1 MLMHNIK
8 IDFEPALLQDIA
20 DAGQWREFAAGEV
33 VLETGSIVRMTPL
46 VVNGL
51 LKVIRVDE
59 QGNELFLY
67 YIKEQESCA
76 MTFTCC
82 MQQLP
87 SEIRITAEEDS
98 EVILIPIDRMDQWMM
113 KYPSWKTFVMKTIRG
128 RFQELLRTIDQ
139 IAFQKLDDRLLHYLR
154 LKSASGP
161 VISLSHQQIADDLAT
176 SRVVISR
183 LLKKMEN
190 DGLILLFRNQ
200 IKVLRPL

>member
-1 MLMHNIK
+1 MSNIS
-8 IDFEPALLQDIA
+8 IDLEPALLQEIA
-20 DAGQWREFAAGEV
+20 DAARQREFAAGDV

-154 LKSASGP
+154 LKSTSGP

-190 DGLILLFRNQ
+190 DGLILLYRNQ

>member
-1 MLMHNIK
+1 MSNIS
-8 IDFEPALLQDIA
+8 IDLEPALLQEIA
-20 DAGQWREFAAGEV
+20 DAARQREFAAGDV
-33 VLETGSIVRMTPL
+33 VLETGSIVRMAPL
-46 VVNGL
+46 LLSGL

-98 EVILIPIDRMDQWMM
+98 EVLLIPIDRMDQWMM

-154 LKSASGP
+154 LKSVSGP

-190 DGLILLFRNQ
+190 DGLILLSRNQ
-200 IKVLRPL
+200 IKVIRPL

>member
-1 MLMHNIK
+1 MSHIT
-8 IDFEPALLQDIA
+8 IDLEPALLQEIA
-20 DAGQWREFAAGEV
+20 AAARQHDFAAGDV
-33 VLETGSIVRMTPL
+33 VLQTGSIVRMAPL
-46 VVNGL
+46 LLSGL

-98 EVILIPIDRMDQWMM
+98 CVLLIPIDRMDQWMM
-113 KYPSWKTFVMKTIRG
+113 KFPSWKTFVMKTIRS

-139 IAFQKLDDRLLHYLR
+139 IAFQKLDERLLHYLR
-154 LKSASGP
+154 LKAASGSL
-161 VISLSHQQIADDLAT
+161 ILLSHQQIADDLAT

-190 DGLILLFRNQ
+190 DGLILLNRHQ